1 LSIFQLRNVGL
12 CHGENQGTHP
22 ETDII
27 RALYNLWCS
36 DRGSLRT
43 AYGCPAH
50 RATPGSEAFS
60 SRGRGNEAQQ
70 NDKQPV
76 SPRRFFAQTDY
87 PAPETLELYRKR
99 TGATISV
106 SLDHKAASFKR
117 LLRKLRHLAGPIYHA
132 IIPVSSANREL
143 DRLDNFRFDGHS
155 GRTSPVS
162 GVRTP
167 SLSCGV
173 APEWEPAVQSN
184 RMTTFHR
191 SAGCERC

>member
-1 LSIFQLRNVGL
+1 MSIFQLRNVGL

-99 TGATISV
+99 TGATGSV
-106 SLDHKAASFKR
+106 CLD
-117 LLRKLRHLAGPIYHA
+117 LR
-132 IIPVSSANREL
+132 SSPSIHHV
-143 DRLDNFRFDGHS
+143 FPK
-155 GRTSPVS
+155 RTSGASLRLFPGTTHGLRVIRQES
-162 GVRTP
+162 IPNEEITPYKRTG
-167 SLSCGV
+167 STYFR
-173 APEWEPAVQSN
+173 Q
-184 RMTTFHR
+184 RRFHAQKKR
-191 SAGCERC
+191 PDPI